1 MKTSKTYIVT
11 WDQLLYNAIDID
23 SQLKKAKIDYLVYDV
38 TTAPEERENWIIA
51 EKVRYYGHFYNS
63 LEDFAKTNHDIFIFN
78 AGDAICEKHVDFVR
92 IVEETMSLDDDIWI
106 MAPRMSRDGSD
117 GMVTLIEMSKKYKN
131 LGLSTQINGIY
142 VALSRELA
150 LFILGYYRWIL
161 KEGYMNF
168 ANSITG
174 HCLDTVY
181 AAWTLYN
188 NKKIYRQWD
197 FWMTTVPGTSYNT
210 SYGGRECLE
219 IKTWFKEYIKHL
231 GMNEHTVQ
239 NIYQAIIEKD
249 TKFLNTTFP
258 VGKAYPNLNKISDL
272 DF

>member
-11 WDQLLYNAIDID
+11 WDQLLYNALDVD
-23 SQLKKAKIDYLVYDV
+23 EQLSAANIDYLVFDV
-38 TTAPEERENWIIA
+38 TTEPTVRPNWVIA

-63 LEDFAKTNHDIFIFN
+63 LVDFATTDHDIFIFN
-78 AGDAICEKHVDFVR
+78 AGDAICENHPDFVK
-92 IVEETMSLDDDIWI
+92 IVEETMSLDEDIWI
-106 MAPRMSRDGSD
+106 MAPRMSGDGSD
-117 GMVTLIEMSKKYKN
+117 GMVTLIQMSKKYKN

-150 LFILGYYRWIL
+150 LFILEYYKWIL
-161 KEGYMNF
+161 KKGYMNF

-197 FWMTTVPGTSYNT
+197 FWMSTVPGTSYNT
-210 SYGGRECLE
+210 SYGGRECNE
-219 IKTWFKEYIKHL
+219 IKSWFKEYIDHL
-231 GMNEHTVQ
+231 GMNHYKLQ
-239 NIYQAIIEKD
+239 HIYDGIIKKDTTYVRSTMPVLEVYLNLDREKD
-249 TKFLNTTFP
+249 
-258 VGKAYPNLNKISDL
+258 L
-272 DF
+272 DY

>member
-11 WDQLLYNAIDID
+11 WDELLYNAIDVD
-23 SQLKKAKIDYLVYDV
+23 SQLSKANIDYLVYDV
-38 TTAPEERENWIIA
+38 TTKPTERPNWIIA

-63 LEDFAKTNHDIFIFN
+63 LEDFAKTDHDIFIFN
-78 AGDAICEKHVDFVR
+78 AGDAICDNHADFVK

-106 MAPRMSRDGSD
+106 MAPRMGGDGSD

-142 VALSRELA
+142 VALSRELSM
-150 LFILGYYRWIL
+150 FILEYYRWIL
-161 KEGYMNF
+161 QKGYMNF

-210 SYGGRECLE
+210 SYGGRECGE
-219 IKTWFKEYIKHL
+219 IKNWFKEYVSFL
-231 GMNEHTVQ
+231 GMNGSTVQ
-239 NIYQAIIEKD
+239 HVYDAIVEKD
-249 TKFLNTTFP
+249 TKFLGKTFP
-258 VGKAYPNLNKISDL
+258 IEKAYPNLNWIKDL
-272 DF
+272 DY